1 MLSSK
6 LFNLIQT
13 FKASVHFTTN
23 NQSLGKQPF
32 KTEHCTFMLLAF
44 FNGNGCFYY
53 WHMNGFLIRTDVL
66 FKYNTNSQA
75 FMKILMSVTKD

>member
-44 FNGNGCFYY
+44 FNGNGCCYY
-53 WHMNGFLIRTDVL
+53 
-66 FKYNTNSQA
+66 
-75 FMKILMSVTKD
+75 